1 LREKRASMHRIVVEE
16 TGGPDKLLYV
26 DRPEPVPGPGQVAVR
41 IGLTSVNF
49 ADIQARRG
57 TGVTKTPFTPGLDGM
72 GTVLAVGPNVT
83 RVKPGQ
89 RVAVNPD
96 DGSYADVV
104 LAREELVFPVSD
116 AISDEAAASVTV
128 LVTAWNILQMVAR
141 IQPDETVLIHAAA
154 GGVGSVLV
162 QMAKALDVKRIFAT
176 AGSDEKLAIARGF
189 GADVAIDYT
198 KDDFAKI
205 VSDETNGRGV
215 DVICDAIG
223 GDVFAKGL
231 GVLAPFG
238 RHVVYGQSGGSH
250 GSLTTDLL
258 HRTNRAVL
266 GYSSGHY
273 RRNRPLKLHSAVEG
287 AFALVAAGKVKILE
301 GGRFALKDAGQA
313 HQLVES
319 RASTGRVFL
328 TP

>member
-1 LREKRASMHRIVVEE
+1 MHKIVVEE
-16 TGGPDKLLYV
+16 AGGIDKLLWKEA
-26 DRPEPVPGPGQVAVR
+26 PEPTPGPGTVAVR
-41 IGLTSVNF
+41 VGLTSVNF

-57 TGVTKTPFTPGLDGM
+57 SGVTKMPFTPGLDGM
-72 GTVLAVGPNVT
+72 GTVVAVGANVT
-83 RVKPGQ
+83 RVKPGD

-96 DGSYADVV
+96 DGSYAEVV
-104 LAREELVFPVSD
+104 LAREELVFPVGD
-116 AISDEAAASVTV
+116 GISDESAASLTV
-128 LVTAWNILQMVAR
+128 LVTAWNMLHMVAR

-162 QMAKALDVKRIFAT
+162 QMAKAFGVKRIFAT
-176 AGSDEKLAIARGF
+176 AGSSAKLDIARGF

-198 KDDFAKI
+198 TDDFAKI

-223 GDVFAKGL
+223 GEVFANGL
-231 GVLAPFG
+231 SVLAPFG
-238 RHVVYGQSGGSH
+238 RHVVYGQSGGRP
-250 GSLTTDLL
+250 GALTTDLL

-273 RRNRPLKLHSAVEG
+273 RRNRPLKLAAAVEA
-287 AFALVAAGKVKILE
+287 AFDLVAAGKVQILE
-301 GGRFALKDAGQA
+301 GGRFPLSEAGQA
-313 HQLVES
+313 QQLVES
-319 RASTGRVFL
+319 RASAGRVFL

>member
-1 LREKRASMHRIVVEE
+1 VHAVVVEE
-16 TGGPDKLLYV
+16 TGGPEKLLWV
-26 DRPEPVPGPGQVAVR
+26 ERPEPTPGKGQVAIR
-41 IGLTSVNF
+41 IALTSVNF

-72 GTVLAVGPNVT
+72 GTVVAVGAGVT
-83 RVKPGQ
+83 RVKPGD
-89 RVAVNPD
+89 RVSVNPD
-96 DGSYADVV
+96 DGSYAEVV
-104 LAREELVFPVSD
+104 LAREELVFPVD
-116 AISDEAAASVTV
+116 GKISDEAAASVTV
-128 LVTAWNILQMVAR
+128 LVTAWNILHMVAR
-141 IQPDETVLIHAAA
+141 IQEEETVLIHAAA
-154 GGVGSVLV
+154 GGVGTVLV
-162 QMAKALDVKRIFAT
+162 QMAKAFGVKRIFAT
-176 AGSDEKLAIARGF
+176 AGNAEKLAIARGF

-205 VSDETNGRGV
+205 VADETGGTGP

-223 GDVFAKGL
+223 GEVFAKGL
-231 GVLAPFG
+231 SILAPFG
-238 RHVVYGQSGGSH
+238 RHVVYGQSGGSP

-258 HRTNRAVL
+258 HRSNRAVL

-273 RRNRPLKLHSAVEG
+273 RRNRPAKLGPSVEA

-301 GGRFALKDAGQA
+301 GGRFPLKDASKAQD
-313 HQLVES
+313 LVQS

>member
-1 LREKRASMHRIVVEE
+1 MHAVVVEE
-16 TGGPDKLLYV
+16 AGGPEQLLWV
-26 DRPEPVPGPGQVAVR
+26 ERPEPVPGPGQVAVR
-41 IGLTSVNF
+41 IALTSVNF

-57 TGVTKTPFTPGLDGM
+57 SGVTKTPFTPGLDGM
-72 GTVLAVGPNVT
+72 GTVIAIGPNVT
-83 RVKPGQ
+83 RVKPGE
-89 RVAVNPD
+89 RVAINPD
-96 DGSYADVV
+96 DGSYAEIVV
-104 LAREELVFPVSD
+104 AREELVFPVSD
-116 AISDEAAASVTV
+116 AVSDEAAASVTV
-128 LVTAWNILQMVAR
+128 LVTAWNMLNMVAR
-141 IQPDETVLIHAAA
+141 IQPEETVLIHAAA

-162 QMAKALDVKRIFAT
+162 QMAKALDVKRIYAT
-176 AGSDEKLAIARGF
+176 AGSAEKLAIARGF

-198 KDDFAKI
+198 TDDFAKI
-205 VSDETNGRGV
+205 ISDETKGRGV

-231 GVLAPFG
+231 SILAPFG

-258 HRTNRAVL
+258 HRTNRSVL

-273 RRNRPLKLHSAVEG
+273 RRNRPLKLHAAVEA
-287 AFALVAAGKVKILE
+287 AFALVASGKVTILE
-301 GGRFALKDAGQA
+301 GGRFALKDAAKA
-313 HQLVES
+313 HELVQS